1 MTFQHETNISF
12 RYANSENKI
21 LRTIYTFKNIDKL
34 VFSAEYK
41 PIVDSLQEIKVLH
54 IFRLVTKVST

>member
-21 LRTIYTFKNIDKL
+21 LRTTFKNIDKL

-41 PIVDSLQEIKVLH
+41 PIVDSLKEIKS
-54 IFRLVTKVST
+54 VTYI